1 MGNSIIWDIL
11 FALFATALFLD
22 VARYVNRFIH
32 RNDPDPKELL
42 GRFDANTV
50 KELGESEFI
59 DCEYEDAGNGFRIVL
74 TNRKNERIKSTPV
87 KYHWFKHYKDEPVY
101 LIAIEEAVVFKTRDL
116 CAVMS
121 VDEGDFE

>member
-1 MGNSIIWDIL
+1 MGNSLIWDIL
-11 FALFATALFLD
+11 FALFATALVLD
-22 VARYVNRFIH
+22 IGRYVHAFIH

-42 GRFDANTV
+42 GRFEANTV
-50 KELGESEFI
+50 KELKESAFV
-59 DCEYEDAGNGFRIVL
+59 DCEFEDAGSGFRLVL
-74 TNRKNERIKSTPV
+74 TDRNHERIKSTPV